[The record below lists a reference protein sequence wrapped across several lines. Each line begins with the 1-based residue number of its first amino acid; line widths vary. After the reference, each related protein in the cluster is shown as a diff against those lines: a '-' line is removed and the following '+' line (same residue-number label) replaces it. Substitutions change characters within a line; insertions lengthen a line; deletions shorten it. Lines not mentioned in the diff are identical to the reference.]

1 MKENRMPKSTIESI
15 IYIAITAWIM
25 VYIMA
30 LYNVVLASILDA
42 YKGYGFTSNLLWP
55 CQFNCLLRAIA
66 RKIFGAI
73 YK

>member
-1 MKENRMPKSTIESI
+1 MPKSTIESI
-15 IYIAITAWIM
+15 VFTAITAWIM
-25 VYIMA
+25 VYIMT

-42 YKGYGFTSNLLWP
+42 YMGYGFTSNFIMALPIQL
-55 CQFNCLLRAIA
+55 FIA